1 MVGSSSLGLG
11 SWAHGP
17 RAAGSSL
24 PAGGPELFAR
34 AAQRSGVASFL
45 LGSRSQ
51 GMPMIW
57 VNDAFC
63 RLTGFTAEEVLGRS
77 PGFLAGL
84 LADPAE
90 ADLFRAAVQEGR
102 EIARTVRSDRH
113 DGAPLW
119 TQVSLSPVDEADG
132 EVAHWI
138 GTMIDV
144 SEHIDRSAAQLASLE
159 LERRERVSLAIITE
173 TSDLLNDLDYPLA
186 LREICDVLE
195 GALVGWAGFYM
206 NDDGLRYVEGIDT
219 TTPPSGRGQRHGRYI
234 ADGAGVVEGAMGLTD
249 ALGDATG
256 PAGLVPG
263 TVIDLQDTV
272 QDLLDGRI
280 DGPVRLD
287 LTADYPQ
294 WSASSWLSRD
304 VRQRTSSS
312 AEVPSSVLLHAIA
325 GRRRVLG
332 LLATSGLP
340 ASATTAPDASGT
352 GEVLRALA
360 RRAGLAIDNV
370 RLYAREHR
378 LAETLQRAMLP
389 EQADV
394 TGLDV
399 WTYYAPN
406 SEHAQVGGDWY
417 DVLQISP
424 DVVGLVIGDVVGH
437 DVEAAAAMGQLRSVV
452 RSYAYELTTPGPVL
466 ERVDQ
471 LVVGMRIPRSASLVY
486 AALTHRPPARSD
498 APSPELDPEAFEED
512 TAVLEVGT
520 AATTATTD
528 GAADAG
534 DDAKTWAIEYSR
546 AGHLPPLLLR
556 GGAVTQ
562 LNEAGGSLVGF
573 GTGTRATGRVELEPG
588 DVLLFYTDGLIER
601 RDRALRVGLDAL
613 VEATRSITA
622 IDSAGIGEELL
633 SRLADAPED
642 DVALVVVRIPD
653 PVSDPVTSA
662 LSPRSRRWLL
672 PSEPASIGRAR
683 HAVLR
688 TCQAWDLGDSANAE
702 LVVSE
707 LVANGVLH
715 GWGHLALRL
724 FDTGDGLRVEVEDSN
739 PAPPV
744 STDGHAHRMGGFGM
758 QIVERLADWGWRPAG
773 SGKLVW
779 ARLRP
784 VGERQDRTA
793 SAGD

>member
-11 SWAHGP
+11 SWGHAP
-17 RAAGSSL
+17 RAGGTSL
-24 PAGGPELFAR
+24 PDGGAETLAR
-34 AAQRSGVASFL
+34 AVQRAGVAAFL
-45 LGSRSQ
+45 LGPASA
-51 GMPMIW
+51 GMPVLW
-57 VNDAFC
+57 VNDAFS
-63 RLTGFTAEEVLGRS
+63 RLTGFSTDEVVGRR
-77 PGFLAGL
+77 PQFLSDV
-84 LADPAE
+84 LADQSEAE
-90 ADLFRAAVQEGR
+90 HFRAGVLEGR
-102 EIARTVRSDRH
+102 EVKRTVQHERH
-113 DGAPLW
+113 DGSMIWVQLTLA
-119 TQVSLSPVDEADG
+119 PVDETGG
-132 EVAHWI
+132 EVGHWA
-138 GTMIDV
+138 GSMVDV
-144 SEHIDRSAAQLASLE
+144 TEHVDRSAAQLASLE
-159 LERRERVSLAIITE
+159 LERRKRAGLAIITE

-195 GALVGWAGFYM
+195 GALVEWAGFYM
-206 NDDGLRYVEGIDT
+206 NDDGLRFAEGIDT

-234 ADGAGVVEGAMGLTD
+234 ADGAGIVEGAMGQTD

-256 PAGLVPG
+256 PALLVPG

-287 LTADYPQ
+287 LSADYPQ
-294 WSASSWLSRD
+294 WSASGWLSRD
-304 VRQRTSSS
+304 VRQRTSSLVG
-312 AEVPSSVLLHAIA
+312 APREVLLHAIA

-332 LLATSGLP
+332 VLATSGLP
-340 ASATTAPDASGT
+340 ASPGTVSDPESADA
-352 GEVLRALA
+352 VLRTLA

-417 DVLQISP
+417 DVLQITP

-486 AALTHRPPARSD
+486 ASLVRHGEQPPTED
-498 APSPELDPEAFEED
+498 GTDEEGTDDP
-512 TAVLEVGT
+512 GT
-520 AATTATTD
+520 GETGTDD
-528 GAADAG
+528 GAVG
-534 DDAKTWAIEYSR
+534 DDQRWAIEYSR

-556 GGAVTQ
+556 GGEVTQ

-573 GTGTRATGRVELEPG
+573 GVGTRATGRADLQPG

-613 VEATRSITA
+613 VEATRAITA

-642 DVALVVVRIPD
+642 DVALVVVRVPD
-653 PVSDPVTSA
+653 PVTDPVTSA

-744 STDGHAHRMGGFGM
+744 STDGHVHRMGGFGM

-779 ARLRP
+779 ARLRSAA
-784 VGERQDRTA
+784 ERADRGA
-793 SAGD
+793 RSEGG